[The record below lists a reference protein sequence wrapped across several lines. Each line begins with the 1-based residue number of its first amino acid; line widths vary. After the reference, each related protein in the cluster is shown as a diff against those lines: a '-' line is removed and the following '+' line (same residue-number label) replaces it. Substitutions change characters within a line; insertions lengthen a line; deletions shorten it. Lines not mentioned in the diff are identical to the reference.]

1 MTKAGRRYIRTLLLA
16 VMAMA
21 ALLWAAV
28 DLFEIPPEEIMALF
42 LATAVGAAG
51 IIAAAATVVFFWIGV
66 RKLIAKYRD

>member
-28 DLFEIPPEEIMALF
+28 DLFDIPPEEIMTLF

-51 IIAAAATVVFFWIGV
+51 IIAAAALVVLLWIGL
-66 RKLIAKYRD
+66 RKLIARNRD

>member
-28 DLFEIPPEEIMALF
+28 DLFDIPPEEIMTLF

-51 IIAAAATVVFFWIGV
+51 IIAAAALVVFLWIGL
-66 RKLIAKYRD
+66 RKLIARNRD